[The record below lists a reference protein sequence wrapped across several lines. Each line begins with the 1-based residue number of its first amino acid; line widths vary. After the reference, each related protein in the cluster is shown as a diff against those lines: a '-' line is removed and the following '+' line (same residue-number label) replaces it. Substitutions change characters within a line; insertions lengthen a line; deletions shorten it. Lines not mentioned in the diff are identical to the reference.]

1 EHSTRSPFSR
11 SASPSLKLRCSA
23 PARPA
28 SSGTSLAGF
37 AQLLGAFLLFDVRAH
52 DRVVRRQVERVA
64 RRKRL
69 LQSLVEL
76 VFLTL
81 HVTCRSSR
89 RSRSFGGRW
98 DCRSATAGRALPAPG
113 PRSC

>member
-1 EHSTRSPFSR
+1 
-11 SASPSLKLRCSA
+11 
-23 PARPA
+23 
-28 SSGTSLAGF
+28 
-37 AQLLGAFLLFDVRAH
+37 AFLLFDVRAH

-89 RSRSFGGRW
+89 RNRRASPSCTRSTVVPWTRGRLARSTTMRTPPLSKTLSSSR
-98 DCRSATAGRALPAPG
+98 TLPTG
-113 PRSC
+113 SRR